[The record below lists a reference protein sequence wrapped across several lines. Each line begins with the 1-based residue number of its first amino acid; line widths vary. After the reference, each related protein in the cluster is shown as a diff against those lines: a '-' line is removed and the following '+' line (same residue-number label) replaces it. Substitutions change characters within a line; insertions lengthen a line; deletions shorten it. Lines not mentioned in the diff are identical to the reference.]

1 MNSTMC
7 TALLTLLSMTL
18 FAGNSVLCRLA
29 LLEYKMEPVTYTAVR
44 LISGA
49 LMLWLIMAVRH
60 KNVFKSGTW
69 PGALASASG
78 YVIWYMV
85 VVRFTVTVA
94 AVVQLSVP
102 VITAIGGVLFVNE
115 PITLRVA
122 LSSAAILGGIFFAT
136 AFRRG

>member
-1 MNSTMC
+1 MIDPAGSTAGNFMQ
-7 TALLTLLSMTL
+7 AVPFTLLMM
-18 FAGNSVLCRLA
+18 LCLPSQVSFDNPGMWYALA
-29 LLEYKMEPVTYTAVR
+29 A
-44 LISGA
+44 
-49 LMLWLIMAVRH
+49 
-60 KNVFKSGTW
+60 
-69 PGALASASG
+69 GALASASG

>member
-1 MNSTMC
+1 MSFDNPGMWY
-7 TALLTLLSMTL
+7 AL
-18 FAGNSVLCRLA
+18 AA
-29 LLEYKMEPVTYTAVR
+29 
-44 LISGA
+44 
-49 LMLWLIMAVRH
+49 
-60 KNVFKSGTW
+60 
-69 PGALASASG
+69 GALASASG

-122 LSSAAILGGIFFAT
+122 SVQRPSLAAFSLRRHFEEDRAEVKKTGGVFYKKLLRPPSSKRSTGGRPRGGSSVGSLLER
-136 AFRRG
+136 AFPIWGCLFL